1 MANDLSMLLKTD
13 KIELEAGLDIAKTLD
28 NIRDDLGSINR
39 TVQSDKKYNIQ
50 LVAKISTDIRE
61 ISKDITAIQTQINKS
76 DSLKTVKL
84 KVSLDANISDLKR
97 DLKALQTKIADSK
110 SIEPIK
116 LSVQID
122 AKGSATVIKNQ
133 LNEISSSIAKFKSDY
148 GKVLEDAGN
157 VAQRG
162 FEGLKPT
169 QKTALSIQDSISD
182 IKSQITKEFGDG
194 IFSTK
199 LISDADGNAQ
209 RLVATLERAGEQ
221 IKSVTYAWNDDIG
234 GFDPISQT
242 DVDRLENNT
251 AKAKVALESLRTS
264 IEQLDNNDNRISLQV
279 ELENLKTAENLTMD
293 SVKALKLKVAE
304 EKNLQLEMKNGSAVL
319 LRQKEIQEQIQ
330 NVLKSSRGLMAGN
343 KDALLEILDKSES
356 EQSLVALKEMKRQVS
371 EITTQ
376 EKEHNNFIIKKIDL
390 QTRLSAQMQK
400 LADIQIK
407 MTKNAKTEE
416 SMSMAVGYTSDAQEI
431 VRQAKSI
438 DDLRK
443 AEENLI
449 AVRNNVNQISNE
461 TRINKENQ
469 LIEKQTSRVRL
480 LIEQLEKIGYIDAS
494 QVTKEFQ
501 RLDRE
506 VEKGSESIREMGNEL
521 QTALNEAKSEAK
533 SLNQSI
539 TLISSSTDD
548 LAKNSKKVDFGNAI
562 NAGDTDALQRYVGEL
577 KNGKVETLSMTNTTD
592 EFGRAVTRMKV
603 NMDGAGKTVKQYTID
618 VIKARDGSVSA
629 VQQISSA
636 STYNANRNLGV
647 FEQLKVAMARVPV
660 WMTAMTAFYAVVRG
674 GSYVTGELLEI
685 NSAMIELQRVAGDDI
700 NVDSMLSSSVV
711 QAKELGSNLHEI
723 LASLG
728 EATRTFGEFNE
739 QALLAINSTA
749 VIMDNVSDLSLE
761 ESMSSLI
768 GTMNA
773 FGVSAEDSMH
783 IVDSFNEVDN
793 NFAISTQQIATAM
806 SRTGATAKTFGVEL
820 EEVVGQVTAIGSV
833 TMESGEKIGNSLKSI
848 YSRITTMDESRDI
861 LDSVGVAI
869 RSIGESGETEI
880 RPVTDI
886 LSDLALVWNDLSD
899 SQRQNIGVTIAGRN
913 QLSRFL
919 ALMNNWDTAVDATT
933 TAYNSQGSAL
943 KEQAEYMDSYEA
955 KINQLKTRFTELAM
969 TIGEVFLSDAMFEG
983 LEIVGDITEGVT
995 KLVDK
1000 VGVLPAM
1007 FSIIGGAVKL
1017 FDIPEKVA
1025 KLKIFDS
1032 ISTSFN
1038 SAKIAISGT
1047 STAMATATGVMG
1059 KAGAVA
1065 TGLGAGFKA
1074 MALSTGGIMLL
1085 ATALGWVI
1093 EKVIKLRA
1101 EEKAEQ
1107 ENFDE
1112 IRKNAVET
1120 YNQYGNSMDSV
1131 IDRYD
1136 VLNKKFRENKDSMSS
1151 EELNEYTSLTQ
1162 KLADIMPNV
1171 IDYVDENGEAHLKS
1185 TQAIKE
1191 EAEWVKKLSVENEK
1205 LVATNISENIDK
1217 QVESYTALA
1226 DKYADLAMEKQKYEN
1241 IKNNEQNPNSGLVTA
1256 DRMSETVQAE
1266 RLHDIETKRVLT
1278 EYELNSLLNDNVDV
1292 LQQNTR
1298 QLMTANGEME
1308 NMTDSSK
1315 NIVDNFINVNKNKI
1329 NVNPDDFETA
1339 EEASEALKENME
1351 DLSNDA
1357 LIIGETVNSI
1367 YADMTEGLEGAELE
1381 DVTQQLD
1388 ALVNVIPDDFL
1399 MMGDKSSDPSSVAGN
1414 LKAILG
1420 VADQIQAGSGD
1431 IQGFVD
1437 ILVNLGVSTNDA
1449 REMVK
1454 DMGTTFENQAIQTAI
1469 AQEELETYN
1478 EDLADTAD
1486 LAFEAID
1493 PLEQL
1498 FGLQS
1503 GDISAMK
1510 SNISYLA
1517 LMRDEMGNLIDTPAT
1532 DSATQSL
1539 AKFLNVPKQYVKDNI
1554 DLLQEQAFQL
1564 DQMKVDYDESGHAY
1578 LTFGETVDAEG
1589 NKIAI
1594 TQSNLADAL
1603 MNGMIATGDFAGAY
1617 GMMTGVVGRATEEMH
1632 TSLKDAF
1639 AEFQADPDEWM
1650 PYFTTVKEQLNEL
1663 DGDITTFRDSNGKL
1677 RLMMSD
1683 GSQSAYLDTL
1693 NEQLGLMNIEVAL
1706 SEDGTQ
1712 LLFETMDSG
1721 AKVVSSLSDEA
1732 KNGTKAIA
1740 GLNDAYSLFKDNNN
1754 EETESAYINK
1764 LKEQLWAFGEDVV
1777 LAGDATSGF
1786 KLEMADGSTSA
1797 WLDTLNGQIDGT
1809 NLKFVDVDESQEG
1822 VRMALQTAN
1831 GNYVYFD
1838 EIIGQGG
1845 NSADA
1850 VNNVITKTEEL
1861 DKILNEGAGPRKV
1874 EVDAQPANDDV
1885 QSLIDKI
1892 NIANTLGIA
1901 PTVSPTF
1908 NSELANAENKLD
1920 TTQAK
1925 LTTVLDNSEKVVS
1938 AVSSVSGSMD
1948 TIMNNS
1954 VALGGVAGSASTL
1967 KDKLV
1972 EARGELGLLFAETGS
1987 DSVDTS
1993 GIDSINTRVTTLK
2006 TDIQATMSSI
2016 NTSLSMASVINY
2028 VSGVATNLAVS
2039 NGHYTAHANSVAQ
2052 SLSAVTNIHSASA
2065 SNTMAIVSRLSSSMV
2080 NMFNTAYQNIVNKTG
2095 QLRNTLAS
2103 QFQNIDTNTTGQVN
2117 NIARN
2122 MSTIF
2127 RSGADDIV
2135 KTASSLPARIG
2146 QGIRDNMAS
2155 ASSSM
2160 SALADNMVTRFKQ
2173 ALGIHSPSRVFTE
2186 LGGFVIQGL
2195 VNGLSNGN
2203 LTDLG
2208 QNVFDDFGGGVLS
2221 SMDMMKSY
2229 LSGSFSGVA
2238 GAGVQQ
2244 WTGLATK
2251 ALQMTGQFS
2260 ESNLQKL
2267 LYQMQTESG
2276 GNAQAINLWDSNAK
2290 AGIPSKGLMQV
2301 IDPTFQAYAMQGYN
2315 SNIYDPLSNILASI
2329 RYAMSRY
2336 GSLANAYRGVGYAN
2350 GGFVDS
2356 PELAWHGEEGLEAII
2371 PLIPKRRKRGLD
2383 LWTQAGEK
2391 LGVNEKLLKLM
2402 ARTSGAGS
2410 SNTSSYSMASEG
2422 GAEGSSSEGSAGT
2435 GILHTST
2442 TDIVRA
2448 IDPTFQT
2455 TADGDLADLYEI
2467 DYLGRSLDIS
2477 KMKISRATAE
2487 LEILVEKSTDYRNVL
2502 TDINYQEAEMV
2513 KIMYQQ
2519 IDGWKNEHKYI
2530 INRLQELSDVNSQTK
2545 EQRDEYNFLQ
2555 KRFEE
2560 VTKYIHET
2568 ETSIVETQTSIA
2580 NRTKDIFQNYLDE
2593 ILTNYEKALTETSRL
2608 IDNVDFDLDKLAIT
2622 DSENVVDKMGLMA
2635 KKISYLIS
2643 QETTIKNKQQDLLD
2657 AYNQAVTEYGAN
2669 TDVALL
2675 AKENLL
2681 EVEEELEDATLE
2693 LIKLEKE
2700 LEDSRRDVAEN
2711 SIDNLKEYYENVK
2724 DMSTS
2729 AIELEKEQLEKLHE
2743 DKLSMYDE
2751 EIDKINSIYDA
2762 KIDSLNAEKEE
2773 EDYLQTLNKKNKE
2786 RIDLMNQI
2794 SLASRDTSLE
2804 GKKELANLQSKLTE
2818 LNTEITTIQ
2827 EERQEKLYKDAIEE
2841 QRKQQISAVESQK
2854 ETEESKYKTQQE
2866 ALDKQISETEKKY
2879 DSIIGDNATWDKIKN
2894 DFVSG
2899 ESGALN
2905 NLMLAMQTQL
2915 AQLMSG
2921 NYSSINGFENL
2932 SDSDKAKFAEEN
2944 MLDINNMMFEFGKN
2958 LSTIND
2964 LIGKTPSIPTQGSSN
2979 FTNSDLTTWY
2989 GQIFASP
2996 VSTVA
3001 GQGIQEYN
3009 PYQSYTPKNRVH
3021 TVRAGDTL
3029 WDLAREYYGDGDKW
3043 STILDA
3049 NNGLDPTELRVGRQ
3063 LIVPFD
3069 TGGYTGSWFGTD
3081 GKIAMLHKKE
3091 LVLNE
3096 QQTQDILNTAKLIDG
3111 LKSMIPKTFA
3121 KGFVPAS
3128 TSSGTS
3134 GVVIEEMTFNFPD
3147 FKGTKENAKTMF
3159 DVFVTELKK
3168 R

>member
-1 MANDLSMLLKTD
+1 
-13 KIELEAGLDIAKTLD
+13 
-28 NIRDDLGSINR
+28 
-39 TVQSDKKYNIQ
+39 
-50 LVAKISTDIRE
+50 
-61 ISKDITAIQTQINKS
+61 
-76 DSLKTVKL
+76 
-84 KVSLDANISDLKR
+84 
-97 DLKALQTKIADSK
+97 
-110 SIEPIK
+110 
-116 LSVQID
+116 
-122 AKGSATVIKNQ
+122 
-133 LNEISSSIAKFKSDY
+133 
-148 GKVLEDAGN
+148 
-157 VAQRG
+157 
-162 FEGLKPT
+162 
-169 QKTALSIQDSISD
+169 
-182 IKSQITKEFGDG
+182 
-194 IFSTK
+194 
-199 LISDADGNAQ
+199 
-209 RLVATLERAGEQ
+209 
-221 IKSVTYAWNDDIG
+221 
-234 GFDPISQT
+234 
-242 DVDRLENNT
+242 
-251 AKAKVALESLRTS
+251 
-264 IEQLDNNDNRISLQV
+264 
-279 ELENLKTAENLTMD
+279 
-293 SVKALKLKVAE
+293 
-304 EKNLQLEMKNGSAVL
+304 
-319 LRQKEIQEQIQ
+319 
-330 NVLKSSRGLMAGN
+330 
-343 KDALLEILDKSES
+343 
-356 EQSLVALKEMKRQVS
+356 
-371 EITTQ
+371 
-376 EKEHNNFIIKKIDL
+376 
-390 QTRLSAQMQK
+390 
-400 LADIQIK
+400 
-407 MTKNAKTEE
+407 
-416 SMSMAVGYTSDAQEI
+416 
-431 VRQAKSI
+431 
-438 DDLRK
+438 
-443 AEENLI
+443 
-449 AVRNNVNQISNE
+449 
-461 TRINKENQ
+461 
-469 LIEKQTSRVRL
+469 
-480 LIEQLEKIGYIDAS
+480 
-494 QVTKEFQ
+494 
-501 RLDRE
+501 
-506 VEKGSESIREMGNEL
+506 
-521 QTALNEAKSEAK
+521 
-533 SLNQSI
+533 
-539 TLISSSTDD
+539 
-548 LAKNSKKVDFGNAI
+548 
-562 NAGDTDALQRYVGEL
+562 
-577 KNGKVETLSMTNTTD
+577 
-592 EFGRAVTRMKV
+592 
-603 NMDGAGKTVKQYTID
+603 
-618 VIKARDGSVSA
+618 
-629 VQQISSA
+629 
-636 STYNANRNLGV
+636 
-647 FEQLKVAMARVPV
+647 
-660 WMTAMTAFYAVVRG
+660 
-674 GSYVTGELLEI
+674 
-685 NSAMIELQRVAGDDI
+685 
-700 NVDSMLSSSVV
+700 
-711 QAKELGSNLHEI
+711 
-723 LASLG
+723 
-728 EATRTFGEFNE
+728 
-739 QALLAINSTA
+739 
-749 VIMDNVSDLSLE
+749 
-761 ESMSSLI
+761 
-768 GTMNA
+768 
-773 FGVSAEDSMH
+773 
-783 IVDSFNEVDN
+783 
-793 NFAISTQQIATAM
+793 M

-861 LDSVGVAI
+861 LDSVGVSI
-869 RSIGESGETEI
+869 RSIGESGEAEI

-969 TIGEVFLSDAMFEG
+969 TIGEVFLSDAMFEV
-983 LEIVGDITEGVT
+983 LEIVGDITEAVT
-995 KLVDK
+995 KLIDK
-1000 VGVLPAM
+1000 IGVLPAM

-1017 FDIPEKVA
+1017 FDIPGKVRN
-1025 KLKIFDS
+1025 LKIFES
-1032 ISTSFN
+1032 IGSSFN
-1038 SAKIAISGT
+1038 GAKEAISGT

-1059 KAGAVA
+1059 KTSAVA

-1085 ATALGWVI
+1085 ASALGLVI

-1107 ENFDE
+1107 EHFDE

-1136 VLNKKFRENKDSMSS
+1136 VLNKKFRENKDSMST

-1162 KLADIMPNV
+1162 KLADTMPNV

-1241 IKNNEQNPNSGLVTA
+1241 IKNNEQSPNSGLVTA

-1266 RLHDIETKRVLT
+1266 RLHEIETKRVLT

-1339 EEASEALKENME
+1339 EEASEALRENME

-1437 ILVNLGVSTNDA
+1437 LLVGLGVSTNDA

-1469 AQEELETYN
+1469 AKEELETYN

-1503 GDISAMK
+1503 GDLGALK

-1532 DSATQSL
+1532 DSATESL

-1554 DLLQEQAFQL
+1554 DLLQEQSFQL
-1564 DQMKVDYDESGHAY
+1564 DQMKVNYDENGHAY
-1578 LTFGETVDAEG
+1578 LTYGETVDAEG

-1594 TQSNLADAL
+1594 TQSALADAL
-1603 MNGMIATGDFAGAY
+1603 RDGMTATGDFAGAY
-1617 GMMTGVVGRATEEMH
+1617 SMMVGVVGVATEEMH
-1632 TSLKDAF
+1632 ASLKDAF
-1639 AEFQADPDEWM
+1639 AEFQANPDEWM
-1650 PYFTTVKEQLNEL
+1650 PYFTTVKEQLNQL

-1721 AKVVSSLSDEA
+1721 AKVVSSLSEEA

-1740 GLNDAYSLFKDNNN
+1740 GLNDAYNLFKDNNN

-1764 LKEQLWAFGEDVV
+1764 LKEQLKAFGEDVV
-1777 LAGDATSGF
+1777 LAGDETSGF

-1809 NLKFVDVDESQEG
+1809 NLKFVDIDESQEG

-1831 GNYVYFD
+1831 GSYVYFD

-1845 NSADA
+1845 DSANA

-1861 DKILNEGAGPRKV
+1861 DKILNEGKGPRKV
-1874 EVDAQPANDDV
+1874 EVDAQPASDDV

-1908 NSELANAENKLD
+1908 NSELANAESKLD

-2006 TDIQATMSSI
+2006 TDIQTTMSSI
-2016 NTSLSMASVINY
+2016 NTSLSMASVISY
-2028 VSGVATNLAVS
+2028 VSGVATNLAVA
-2039 NGHYTAHANSVAQ
+2039 NGHYMSHASNVAK
-2052 SLSAVTNIHSASA
+2052 SLSAVTNIHGASA
-2065 SNTMAIVSRLSSSMV
+2065 SNTMAIVSRLSLSMV
-2080 NMFNTAYQNIVNKTG
+2080 NMFNTSYQNIVNKTG
-2095 QLRNTLAS
+2095 QLRNTLES
-2103 QFQNIDTNTTGQVN
+2103 QFQNINTTTTGQVN

-2135 KTASSLPARIG
+2135 RTASSLPARIG

-2155 ASSSM
+2155 ATSSM

-2186 LGGFVIQGL
+2186 LGGYVIQGL
-2195 VNGLSNGN
+2195 VNGLSSGN
-2203 LTDLG
+2203 LMDLG

-2221 SMDMMKSY
+2221 SMDMIKSY

-2238 GAGVQQ
+2238 GAGTQQ
-2244 WTGLATK
+2244 WAGIATK

-2267 LYQMQTESG
+2267 LYQMETESG
-2276 GNAQAINLWDSNAK
+2276 GNARAINLWDSNAK

-2336 GSLANAYRGVGYAN
+2336 GSLSNAYRGVGYAN

-2371 PLIPKRRKRGLD
+2371 PLIPKRRQRGLD

-2402 ARTSGAGS
+2402 TRTSGAVTSG
-2410 SNTSSYSMASEG
+2410 TSSYSMASEG
-2422 GAEGSSSEGSAGT
+2422 AVEGSSSEGSAGT
-2435 GILHTST
+2435 GILYTST
-2442 TDIVRA
+2442 TDIA
-2448 IDPTFQT
+2448 KTLLPSYGAS
-2455 TADGDLADLYEI
+2455 ADMAELYSLEYHDTLLA
-2467 DYLGRSLDIS
+2467 SS
-2477 KMKISRATAE
+2477 NNQISRATAE
-2487 LEILVEKSTDYRNVL
+2487 LETLTEKSLEYRNVL
-2502 TDINYQEAEMV
+2502 LDINNLEQVKIDTMQKQIAYWKVEYAHSNQRLAVLKNTANHTEAEREE
-2513 KIMYQQ
+2513 Y
-2519 IDGWKNEHKYI
+2519 
-2530 INRLQELSDVNSQTK
+2530 NRLL
-2545 EQRDEYNFLQ
+2545 

-2560 VTKYIHET
+2560 VTVLISKAET
-2568 ETSIVETQTSIA
+2568 EIVETTTSIKK
-2580 NRTKDIFQNYLDE
+2580 RTTEMFQNYVDE
-2593 ILTNYEKALTETSRL
+2593 ILLNYEKALEETSRA
-2608 IDNVDFDLDKLAIT
+2608 IDDIDFNLDKLAIT
-2622 DSENVVDKMGLMA
+2622 DEDNVVDKMTLIA
-2635 KKISYLIS
+2635 EKISKLIS
-2643 QETTIKNKQQDLLD
+2643 QEKTIKNKQADLNS
-2657 AYNQAVTEYGAN
+2657 AYALAISKYGEGSSE
-2669 TDVALL
+2669 ALI
-2675 AKENLL
+2675 AREQLL
-2681 EVEEELEDATLE
+2681 EVEEDLEDATLAVM
-2693 LIKLEKE
+2693 KLEKE
-2700 LEDSRRDVAEN
+2700 LEDTRKDVADS
-2711 SIDNLKEYYENVK
+2711 SIDNLKSYYKQTK
-2724 DMSTS
+2724 DMTVS
-2729 AIELEKEQLEKLHE
+2729 AIKMEKAELEKLHDE
-2743 DKLSMYDE
+2743 KISMYDE
-2751 EIDKINSIYDA
+2751 EIDRINSIYDA
-2762 KIDSLNAEKEE
+2762 KLDSLDAEKEE
-2773 EDYLQTLNKKNKE
+2773 QKYLETLNTKNKE
-2786 RIDLMNQI
+2786 RIDLMNKI

-2804 GKKELANLQSKLTE
+2804 GKKELSKLQSE
-2818 LNTEITTIQ
+2818 LSTLNEEISTIQ
-2827 EERQEKLYKDAIEE
+2827 SERQEQVYRDAIEL
-2841 QRKQQISAVESQK
+2841 QKQEQISALESQK
-2854 ETEESKYKTQQE
+2854 ETADLQFDLHSQS
-2866 ALDKQISETEKKY
+2866 LDNQIAQTEKSY
-2879 DSIIGDNATWDKIKN
+2879 DDIINDDSAWNEMSSGFVRGDT
-2894 DFVSG
+2894 S
-2899 ESGALN
+2899 ALA
-2905 NLMLAMQTQL
+2905 NLMSAMQTQMAKL
-2915 AQLMSG
+2915 LSG
-2921 NYSSINGFENL
+2921 DYSSLYSGYSEL
-2932 SDSDKAKFAEEN
+2932 SDESKAKLAEEN
-2944 MLDINNMMFEFGKN
+2944 MLNLSNMMLEFSDNMENVNEMLGTSFEYSGTGSNFSN
-2958 LSTIND
+2958 PELSTWYKQMFSSTVPIFPTSSNVA
-2964 LIGKTPSIPTQGSSN
+2964 PTQPQ
-2979 FTNSDLTTWY
+2979 T
-2989 GQIFASP
+2989 Q
-2996 VSTVA
+2996 
-3001 GQGIQEYN
+3001 
-3009 PYQSYTPKNRVH
+3009 NRTH
-3021 TVRAGDTL
+3021 TVVNGDTL
-3029 WDLAREYYGDGDKW
+3029 WDLAKKYYGDANKW
-3043 STILDA
+3043 ETILSA
-3049 NNGLDPTELRVGRQ
+3049 NGGIDPRKLKIGSR
-3063 LIVPFD
+3063 LIVPFK
-3069 TGGYTGSWFGTD
+3069 TGGFTGDWFGED

-3111 LKSMIPKTFA
+3111 LKAMIPKTFA
-3121 KGFVPAS
+3121 NGFQQTIAS
-3128 TSSGTS
+3128 NGASGIT
-3134 GVVIEEMTFNFPD
+3134 IEEMNFTFPD